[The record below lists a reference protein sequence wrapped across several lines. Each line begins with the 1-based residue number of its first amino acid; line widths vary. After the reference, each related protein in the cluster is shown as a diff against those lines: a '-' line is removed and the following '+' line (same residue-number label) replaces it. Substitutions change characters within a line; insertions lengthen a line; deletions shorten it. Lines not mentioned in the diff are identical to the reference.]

1 MPRINLLPWRDEL
14 RTERR
19 NQFYIALGAATALAA
34 LIILI
39 GNLMF
44 SSIIEHQQD
53 RNRLL
58 QSEIDLLNI
67 KIKEILELE
76 DQKSRLLA
84 RMEIIEQLQR
94 SRPGIVHVFE
104 ELVTTLP
111 DGVYLKEIKQNGSRV
126 EIIGSAESNTR
137 VSALMRNI
145 DKSEWLSSPDLEV
158 VEVKKDDRDS
168 GRRASEFTVFA
179 KALTSRKGSE
189 EEEAEWEEAE

>member
-1 MPRINLLPWRDEL
+1 MPRINLLPWRDEQ

-19 NQFYIALGAATALAA
+19 NQFFIALGAAVAVAA

-44 SSIIEHQQD
+44 GSIIGHQQD
-53 RNRLL
+53 RNRML

-67 KIKEILELE
+67 KIKEIIDLE
-76 DQKSRLLA
+76 DQKDRLLA

-111 DGVYLKEIKQNGSRV
+111 NGVFLSAVKQNGSRI
-126 EIIGSAESNTR
+126 EIVGSAESNTR
-137 VSALMRNI
+137 VSALMRYI
-145 DKSEWLSSPDLEV
+145 DGSDWLSSPDLEV
-158 VEVKKDDRDS
+158 VEVKPEVAGS

-179 KALTSRKGSE
+179 RSLMAKKGEGQE
-189 EEEAEWEEAE
+189 EEGGLE

>member
-19 NQFYIALGAATALAA
+19 NQFFIALGAAAGFAA

-39 GNLMF
+39 GNLTF
-44 SSIIEHQQD
+44 SSIIGHQQD

-67 KIKEILELE
+67 RIKEILDLE
-76 DQKSRLLA
+76 AQKSRLLA
-84 RMEIIEQLQR
+84 RMEIIELLQR

-104 ELVTTLP
+104 ELVMTMP
-111 DGVYLKEIKQNGSRV
+111 DGVHLNEIKQNGSRV
-126 EIIGSAESNTR
+126 EMIGSAESNTR

-145 DKSEWLSSPDLEV
+145 DNSDWLGSPDLEV
-158 VEVKKDDRDS
+158 VEVKTDGRDN

-179 KALTSRKGSE
+179 KALTQKKGEAQE
-189 EEEAEWEEAE
+189 EEE

>member
-14 RTERR
+14 RAERR
-19 NQFYIALGAATALAA
+19 NQFFVALGAAFAGAA

-39 GNLMF
+39 GNLTF
-44 SSIIEHQQD
+44 GGIIDHQQD

-67 KIKEILELE
+67 KIKEIIDLE
-76 DQKSRLLA
+76 DQKDRLLA

-111 DGVYLKEIKQNGSRV
+111 DGVYLNEVKQNGSRL
-126 EIIGSAESNTR
+126 EIVGSAESNTR

-145 DKSEWLSSPDLEV
+145 DASDWLSSPDLEV
-158 VEVKKDDRDS
+158 VEVKSGAAGS

-179 KALTSRKGSE
+179 KTLTAKKGEEQE
-189 EEEAEWEEAE
+189 EEEESE

>member
-19 NQFYIALGAATALAA
+19 NQFFAAMGAAAAVAA
-34 LIILI
+34 LLILV

-44 SSIIEHQQD
+44 GSIIGNQQD
-53 RNRLL
+53 RNQLL

-67 KIKEILELE
+67 KIEEILDLE
-76 DQKSRLLA
+76 DQKERLLA

-94 SRPGIVHVFE
+94 SRPSIVHIFE
-104 ELVTTLP
+104 ELVTALP
-111 DGVYLKEIKQNGSRV
+111 DGVFLEKIKQNNTRL
-126 EIIGSAESNTR
+126 EIVGTAESNTR

-158 VEVKKDDRDS
+158 VEVKASSTGS
-168 GRRASEFTVFA
+168 GRRASEFTVYA
-179 KALTSRKGSE
+179 KTLTSKKSDKQE
-189 EEEAEWEEAE
+189 EEESE

>member
-19 NQFYIALGAATALAA
+19 NQFFVALGAAAVLVALF
-34 LIILI
+34 ILI
-39 GNLMF
+39 GNLVF
-44 SSIIEHQQD
+44 GNIIDHQNS

-58 QSEIDLLNI
+58 QAEIDLLNI
-67 KIKEILELE
+67 KISEILDLE
-76 DQKSRLLA
+76 NQKDRLLA

-111 DGVYLKEIKQNGSRV
+111 GGVYLSQVKQNGSQL
-126 EIIGSAESNTR
+126 EIIGAAASNTR

-145 DKSEWLSSPDLEV
+145 DASEWLGSPDLQV
-158 VEVKKDDRDS
+158 VEVKSKSADN
-168 GRRASEFTVFA
+168 GRRASEFTVLA
-179 KALTSRKGSE
+179 KTLTSGLGE
-189 EEEAEWEEAE
+189 EGELE

>member
-19 NQFYIALGAATALAA
+19 NQFFIALGAAAGFGA

-39 GNLMF
+39 GNLTF
-44 SSIIEHQQD
+44 SSFIGHQQD
-53 RNRLL
+53 RNRLM

-67 KIKEILELE
+67 KIKEILDLE
-76 DQKSRLLA
+76 AQKSRLLA

-104 ELVTTLP
+104 ELVMTLP
-111 DGVYLKEIKQNGSRV
+111 DGVYLKEVKQAGTRV

-145 DKSEWLSSPDLEV
+145 DASDWLSSPDLEV
-158 VEVKKDDRDS
+158 VEVKTDGRGN

-179 KALTSRKGSE
+179 KALNTKNGERE
-189 EEEAEWEEAE
+189 EEDLE

>member
-19 NQFYIALGAATALAA
+19 NQFFVALGAAAA
-34 LIILI
+34 LVALFILI
-39 GNLMF
+39 GNLVF
-44 SSIIEHQQD
+44 GNFIDHQNS

-58 QSEIDLLNI
+58 QAEIDLLNI
-67 KIKEILELE
+67 KISEILSLE
-76 DQKSRLLA
+76 DQKGRLLA

-111 DGVYLKEIKQNGSRV
+111 GGVYLSRVKQNGSQL
-126 EIIGSAESNTR
+126 EIIGAAESNTR

-145 DKSEWLSSPDLEV
+145 DASEWLGSPDLQV
-158 VEVKKDDRDS
+158 VEVKS
-168 GRRASEFTVFA
+168 ASAGNGRRASEFTVLA
-179 KALTSRKGSE
+179 KTLTSGQSE
-189 EEEAEWEEAE
+189 EEDSE

>member
-1 MPRINLLPWRDEL
+1 MPRINLLPWRDEQ
-14 RTERR
+14 RAERR
-19 NQFYIALGAATALAA
+19 NQFFVALGAAAAVAA
-34 LIILI
+34 LLILI
-39 GNLMF
+39 GNLTF
-44 SSIIEHQQD
+44 GSFIGHQQD

-67 KIKEILELE
+67 KIKEILDLE

-104 ELVTTLP
+104 DLVTTLP
-111 DGVYLKEIKQNGSRV
+111 DGVYLTEIKQNGSRV
-126 EIIGSAESNTR
+126 EIVGSAESNTR

-145 DKSEWLSSPDLEV
+145 DDSEWLSSPDLEV
-158 VEVKKDDRDS
+158 VEVKSGGGRS

-179 KALTSRKGSE
+179 KTLKGKKGEGQE
-189 EEEAEWEEAE
+189 EEEESE